1 MSLIVKI
8 CGLSTRETLDA
19 ALQAGADMVGFVFFP
34 PSPRH
39 LDLGLARGLGEQ
51 AKGRAVKVA
60 LTVDADDATLA
71 NIVEVLQPDI
81 LQLHGKETVARLRD
95 IRQRFGLPV
104 MKAIAVE
111 TTADLASLPGYA
123 AVADRILFD
132 ARAPREA
139 TRPGGLG
146 AVFDWHVLENLDL
159 KLPFM
164 VSGGLHSENVAQAVR
179 VTRAGGVD
187 VSSGV
192 ERAPGIKDV
201 EMIGAFIRAARAV
214 DLALPLP
221 VYGERS
227 DRFGDPG
234 EGESPHSRLSP
245 NSRKQPLTPTLSPQA
260 RGEGVEAAPRAPL
273 KS

>member
-8 CGLSTRETLDA
+8 CGLSTRETLDV

-39 LDLGLARGLGEQ
+39 LSLEMARELGKQ
-51 AKGRAVKVA
+51 VKGRASKVA

-71 NIVEVLQPDI
+71 NIVEALQPDL

-95 IRQRFGLPV
+95 IKQIFGLPV

-111 TTADLASLPGYA
+111 TAADLASLPGYA
-123 AVADRILFD
+123 AIADRILFD
-132 ARAPREA
+132 ARAPKQA

-146 AVFDWHVLENLDL
+146 AAFDWQVLEKLDL
-159 KLPFM
+159 KRPFM
-164 VSGGLHSENVAQAVR
+164 VSGGLQAGNVAEAVR

-192 ERAPGIKDV
+192 ERTLGVKDP
-201 EMIGAFIRAARAV
+201 EMIRNFIRAARATEELMV
-214 DLALPLP
+214 
-221 VYGERS
+221 R
-227 DRFGDPG
+227 
-234 EGESPHSRLSP
+234 
-245 NSRKQPLTPTLSPQA
+245 
-260 RGEGVEAAPRAPL
+260 
-273 KS
+273 